1 MKILI
6 FLALAAPILAIQ
18 ESFLNQSEVDESHWQ
33 VEDCIL
39 ANFTLDIQV
48 HLNKTQPNAT
58 TIVSVPQDAKV
69 LPRSHCGKPDNPDLQ
84 VLALGWTVV
93 PKNDTTKTLYREISI
108 SFKRNTT
115 LGYYGVE
122 RFYGN
127 FQMAKWESSDGTK
140 YFSNVTVDTFD
151 LPKLLFHTP
160 LDQSFTCPMWGNTY
174 LLSHLHYR
182 PAPVQPTNLPNS
194 TVHSTMLRFDAFRDE
209 DFPHPGFRVAM
220 DCLYEP
226 NDVVPIA
233 VGVALAVLIVVVL
246 VAYIVGRR
254 RNQARGY
261 QSV

>member
-6 FLALAAPILAIQ
+6 FLALVARILAIQ

-115 LGYYGVE
+115 LG
-122 RFYGN
+122 
-127 FQMAKWESSDGTK
+127 
-140 YFSNVTVDTFD
+140 
-151 LPKLLFHTP
+151 
-160 LDQSFTCPMWGNTY
+160 
-174 LLSHLHYR
+174 
-182 PAPVQPTNLPNS
+182 
-194 TVHSTMLRFDAFRDE
+194 
-209 DFPHPGFRVAM
+209 
-220 DCLYEP
+220 
-226 NDVVPIA
+226 
-233 VGVALAVLIVVVL
+233 
-246 VAYIVGRR
+246 
-254 RNQARGY
+254 
-261 QSV
+261 

>member
-6 FLALAAPILAIQ
+6 LLALTAPILAIQ
-18 ESFLNQSEVDESHWQ
+18 KSPNQSEVDESQWK
-33 VEDCIL
+33 VGDCIL
-39 ANFTLDIQV
+39 ADFTLDIQV

-58 TIVSVPQDAKV
+58 TVVHIPQDAKV
-69 LPRSHCGKPDNPDLQ
+69 LPRSHCGTKDNPDLQ
-84 VLALGWTVV
+84 VLALGWTVQ

-127 FQMAKWESSDGTK
+127 FQMAKWEFNGTK

-151 LPKLLFHTP
+151 MPKLLFHTP

-174 LLSHLHYR
+174 LQSILHYR

-194 TVHSTMLRFDAFRDE
+194 TVTSTILRFDAFRDE
-209 DFPHPGFRVAM
+209 DFPFPGFRTAM

-226 NDVVPIA
+226 NDIVPIA
-233 VGVALAVLIVVVL
+233 VGIALAVLIVVVL

-254 RNQARGY
+254 RQQARGY